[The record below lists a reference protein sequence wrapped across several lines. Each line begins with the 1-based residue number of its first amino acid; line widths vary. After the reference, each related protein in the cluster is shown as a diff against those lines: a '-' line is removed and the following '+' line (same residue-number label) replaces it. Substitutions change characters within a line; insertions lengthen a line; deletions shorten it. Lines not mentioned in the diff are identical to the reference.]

1 MTEKD
6 KMLAGE
12 MYDPLDPELTGD
24 RENVRIKLQQVNS
37 LGQLNR
43 EKRDALFYE
52 IVGKAGGNLNIIPPF
67 YCDYGYNIHAG
78 ENVFMNF
85 NCCILDVCAVNIGN
99 NVMIAPYVQI
109 YTATH
114 PLEAKARN
122 SGKEFSKPI
131 TIGNDVWIGGGAII
145 CPGVT
150 IGNGVV
156 IGAGSVVTRDIPD
169 NVFAAGNPAKV
180 IRTIDN

>member
-1 MTEKD
+1 
-6 KMLAGE
+6 MLAGE
-12 MYDPLDPELTGD
+12 MYDPLDAELSRD
-24 RENVRIKLQQVNS
+24 RENVRLKLQQFNTIS
-37 LGQLNR
+37 ELER
-43 EKRDALFYE
+43 EKRDALLYE
-52 IVGKAGGNLNIIPPF
+52 LVGKAGKKLNIVPPF
-67 YCDYGYNIHAG
+67 YCDYGYNIHTG
-78 ENVFMNF
+78 DNVFINF
-85 NCCILDVCAVNIGN
+85 NCCILDVCEVTIGN

-122 SGKEFSKPI
+122 SGREYSKPI

-145 CPGVT
+145 CPGVI

-180 IRTIDN
+180 IRNIIQ